1 MKYLYEK
8 LLHLSDYIFNY
19 KWSLWMLLLVILALV
34 GSLFMVAATGNDKK
48 AVSI

>member
-34 GSLFMVAATGNDKK
+34 GSLFMVAATGIDK
-48 AVSI
+48 SYLDL